1 MQVAS
6 IKLDTKHANQY
17 AKYLQRAPEIA
28 HQEMRVSLKEA
39 LLFLER
45 EVKERTPV
53 GVGGSAG
60 LRGSISH
67 SMRGSNAE
75 TVRGRVFSP
84 LRHAIPVE
92 MGTDPHPVSAEG
104 RESIRDW
111 VEKKLGIPESE
122 SKQVA
127 FLVARKIAK
136 KGTEGAHMFENALS
150 DNTSEVMSMLY
161 AGIDRLFIRLNK
173 DK

>member
-1 MQVAS
+1 MEVAS
-6 IKLDTKHANQY
+6 IKFDSQQAEKY
-17 AKYLQRAPEIA
+17 AAYLKLAPEIA
-28 HQEMRVSLKEA
+28 QQEMRVSLTEA

-45 EVKERTPV
+45 EVKDGTPV

-67 SMRGSNAE
+67 SISESSAGNIH
-75 TVRGRVFSP
+75 GKVFSP

-92 MGTDPHPVSAEG
+92 MGTDPHPVSMEG
-104 RESIRDW
+104 REAIRDW
-111 VEKKLGIPESE
+111 VEKKLGVSENE

-150 DNTSEVMSMLY
+150 DNSSQVMGMLY

-173 DK
+173 DA